1 MQNRIPKAILLLAWL
16 SALGG
21 MLSISV
27 YYAGE
32 SSQFFGIADDQE
44 QTIRF
49 KSSVEIVNFGFVSG
63 QRVATGDLIVEVRRL
78 DLEAELQII
87 QERIQALK
95 FGNREARASM
105 QSEIVQLQAD
115 LQATTTELDSE
126 IRHLRARQNAARN
139 FLDGMGRE
147 ANTDGSRESPEQQ
160 EIISLQIRK
169 RALQRSTAAK
179 ISDLNSRLATPER
192 PVDAQIAELVKQQQN
207 LERQKT
213 ELSVYAKIDGRVG
226 SVLFKVGDTVPPYE
240 PVLTVHGSK
249 PTFIKGYIHENVL
262 NGVTLEQTVWVR
274 SANSTHAVAWNK
286 GVVESLG
293 SRIVEF
299 PVRLKVNPLAQ
310 AWGREVVIRLEDDH
324 SLLLGEK
331 VSVQLEQP
339 IQYGFSEL
347 KAFAAEITP

>member
-1 MQNRIPKAILLLAWL
+1 MQSRLPKAILLLAWL

-21 MLSISV
+21 MIAISLH
-27 YYAGE
+27 YAGE
-32 SSQFFGIADDQE
+32 STQFFGIADDQE

-49 KSSVEIVNFGFVSG
+49 KAPVEIVNFGFVSG
-63 QRVATGDLIVEVRRL
+63 QKVAAGDLIVEVRRL

-126 IRHLRARQNAARN
+126 IRRLRARQSATRS
-139 FLDGMGRE
+139 FLGGMGRDDN
-147 ANTDGSRESPEQQ
+147 ASAKGPSPLQQ
-160 EIISLQIRK
+160 EIASLQVRK
-169 RALQRSTAAK
+169 RALQRSTSAK
-179 ISDLNSRLATPER
+179 IGDLNSRLATPER
-192 PVDAQIAELVKQQQN
+192 PVDAQIAELLKQQQN

-213 ELSVYAKIDGRVG
+213 ALSVHAKIDGRVG
-226 SVLFKVGDTVPPYE
+226 SVLFKVGGTVPPYE
-240 PVLTVHGSK
+240 PVVTVHGSK

-262 NGVTLEQTVWVR
+262 NGVTLEQSVWVR
-274 SANSTHAVAWNK
+274 SANSTHAVAWHV

-310 AWGREVVIRLEDDH
+310 AWGREVVIRLQDDH
-324 SLLLGEK
+324 ALLLGEK

-339 IQYGFSEL
+339 IQYGFSQF
-347 KAFAAEITP
+347 KAFAAEVTP